1 MTTGAEAG
9 PPAGSSEGVAHA
21 FAAAWNAHDADAIAA
36 LMAPD
41 ARFVTAF
48 GLVLRGREAIRA
60 AHEGA
65 FRRAYRAASVT
76 TLSVQTLRQGPDH
89 ALVALDWRI
98 SGTTEAAGER
108 GAFLF
113 ALETGGTDG
122 AGGWRIA
129 AAQNTARAVGRA

>member
-1 MTTGAEAG
+1 MTTDAKA
-9 PPAGSSEGVAHA
+9 PAGSPEGVAHA
-21 FAAAWNAHDADAIAA
+21 FAAAWNAHDAEAIAA

-76 TLSVQTLRQGPDH
+76 TLSVEALRQGPGH
-89 ALVALDWRI
+89 ALVTLDWRI
-98 SGTTEAAGER
+98 TGTTEAAGER

-113 ALETGGTDG
+113 ALETDG

-129 AAQNTARAVGRA
+129 AAQNTARPVGRG